1 MYRTLLNIAA
11 LAVPVLISEMGS
23 FTGVDFG
30 QLTIDIWALIVAL
43 VSIEIACAVIG
54 YRLVADYSVRRAVY
68 VAPALVLVFAVTV
81 SKVMLAKAVGIP
93 EIMIISGIGW
103 LCFGAYWGLASAR
116 ANHIGNGSKWV
127 MGWAILGWLGVLIL
141 SSIPQKQTIVQPA
154 LAA

>member
-1 MYRTLLNIAA
+1 MYRTLLNIAVMS
-11 LAVPVLISEMGS
+11 VPVFISEMISVGDI
-23 FTGVDFG
+23 DFSL
-30 QLTIDIWALIVAL
+30 LTADIWALIIGM
-43 VSIEIACAVIG
+43 VSVEIACAVIG